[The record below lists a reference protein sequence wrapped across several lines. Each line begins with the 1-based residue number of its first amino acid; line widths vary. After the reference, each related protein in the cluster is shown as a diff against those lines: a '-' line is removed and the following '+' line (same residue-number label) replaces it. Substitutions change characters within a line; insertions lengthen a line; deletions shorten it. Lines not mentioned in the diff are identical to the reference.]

1 MIGVYERGEQKK
13 KKRRKKKKEEEK
25 EKRRREE
32 KEYARDSRVNVRIL
46 VTAK

>member
-1 MIGVYERGEQKK
+1 MVMIGVYERRE
-13 KKRRKKKKEEEK
+13 RKKKKIK
-25 EKRRREE
+25 ERERNKRDE